1 MEKTH
6 GTVMQDRHVTT
17 RLLAECLGEG
27 KEVAREIL
35 DRDLQK
41 RKICLRFVPH
51 FLTVEQ
57 REHRVEFCCSFI
69 SLLTK
74 IVMCCKEL

>member
-27 KEVAREIL
+27 KEVAREIWTETC
-35 DRDLQK
+35 
-41 RKICLRFVPH
+41 RKGRFV
-51 FLTVEQ
+51 
-57 REHRVEFCCSFI
+57 
-69 SLLTK
+69 
-74 IVMCCKEL
+74 